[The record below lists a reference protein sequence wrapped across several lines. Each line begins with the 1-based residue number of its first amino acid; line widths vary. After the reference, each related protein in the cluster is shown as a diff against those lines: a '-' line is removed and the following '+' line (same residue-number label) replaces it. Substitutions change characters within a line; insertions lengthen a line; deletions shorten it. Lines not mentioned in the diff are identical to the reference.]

1 MNDIPNEFFIWNL
14 RKKNLSSFLQTMKL
28 ARDEYWEGICQLDF
42 RFVLFNSIYSV
53 IVYPIKSFIREGK
66 VEDGRG
72 TGQGDQFFPYIFIE
86 RSSERWANTTKQL
99 LSAGGGHQAPRR
111 AAQCLWKEVGESIK
125 DKGKDK
131 RAGMETRPGEG
142 VVKEERL
149 PSTRKPSHRWG
160 CGELWNLSGHR
171 TGRKKINY

>member
-1 MNDIPNEFFIWNL
+1 
-14 RKKNLSSFLQTMKL
+14 MKL

-86 RSSERWANTTKQL
+86 RSSER
-99 LSAGGGHQAPRR
+99 
-111 AAQCLWKEVGESIK
+111 
-125 DKGKDK
+125 
-131 RAGMETRPGEG
+131 
-142 VVKEERL
+142 
-149 PSTRKPSHRWG
+149 
-160 CGELWNLSGHR
+160 
-171 TGRKKINY
+171 